1 MNSVTPKE
9 QLELFDAS
17 GNRAIVS
24 VKSIDS
30 TSSVLTLLSHV
41 KVNEGGTTITLAVGM
56 PKGERS
62 DWLVEKATETG
73 IGALIPLSVE
83 RGILKVKDPKMER
96 WQRLMV
102 QASKQSLTRTP
113 PVLRERMD
121 MNELINEEIS
131 NYDMVIWGCM
141 PEDTQYKPK
150 RMHCLQF
157 PKKPAN
163 VLLVIGPEGDMTN
176 SEKKQLEKA
185 GAQAVVLSPNR
196 LRTETAAIV
205 MTSLASLLF
214 ASSDSL

>member
-17 GNRAIVS
+17 GNRVIVS

-83 RGILKVKDPKMER
+83 RGILKVKDPKYVAFSSM
-96 WQRLMV
+96 
-102 QASKQSLTRTP
+102 S
-113 PVLRERMD
+113 VL
-121 MNELINEEIS
+121 
-131 NYDMVIWGCM
+131 
-141 PEDTQYKPK
+141 PK
-150 RMHCLQF
+150 H
-157 PKKPAN
+157 
-163 VLLVIGPEGDMTN
+163 
-176 SEKKQLEKA
+176 
-185 GAQAVVLSPNR
+185 
-196 LRTETAAIV
+196 
-205 MTSLASLLF
+205 SLLT
-214 ASSDSL
+214 